1 MRFLLVALNAK
12 YIHSN
17 PALYSLKRFA
27 GENAV
32 HVELAEYTINNRTED
47 ILADIYKR
55 KPDAVGFSCYIWNW
69 SMVQDIMT
77 ELFKLYPDVP
87 VWLGGPEVSFDATEI
102 LQKYPALTGV
112 MVGEGEETFSEL
124 LDFYVSAERQTITAI
139 EQGVPKAVCGAIP
152 TGQQAKAA
160 TKQLSDIPGLVL
172 RSGPTV
178 SREPLSMDRIPF
190 LYSNLEDFKNR
201 IIYYESQRGCPFR
214 CSYCLSSIEKSVRLR
229 DIDVVKSEL
238 QFFLENQVSQ
248 VKFVDRTFNCNH
260 AHAMAIWQY
269 IKENDNGVT
278 NFHFEIAGD
287 ILREDEI
294 ALLNSMRPGLVQ
306 LEIGVQSTNEKA
318 LKEIRRVM
326 DISKL
331 KEVVATIKSGDNI
344 HCHLDLIA
352 GLPYEDYES
361 FANSFNEVY
370 AMKPHQLQLGFL
382 KVLKG
387 SYMHE
392 MAKNYGLVYHDKPPY
407 EVLYTNWLS
416 FEEICRLKRIEE
428 MVELYFNSNQF
439 THTLPVLERAFA
451 SPFAFYEALAD
462 FYGERGCFTETP
474 SRIYRYQV
482 LLEFATIKDA
492 ENLNLY
498 QELLTYDLYLR
509 ENVKSRPGFAGEITC
524 YKQEMTEF
532 YKAEETSRTYL
543 PDYTE
548 YDSKQ
553 MARMTHIEPFH
564 YPVWKVGE
572 AAKKKLPSVE
582 LVLFDYKNRSP
593 LTYEARTVRI
603 VPEKVD

>member
-27 GENAV
+27 GENAT
-32 HVELAEYTINNRTED
+32 HVELAEYTINNRTEH

-77 ELFKLYPDVP
+77 EFFKLCPDVP
-87 VWLGGPEVSFDATEI
+87 VWLGGPEVSFDAAEI
-102 LQKYPALTGV
+102 LQKYPNLTGI
-112 MVGEGEETFSEL
+112 MVGEGEETFAEL
-124 LDFYVSAERQTITAI
+124 LEYYVKKE
-139 EQGVPKAVCGAIP
+139 V
-152 TGQQAKAA
+152 

-172 RSGPTV
+172 QSGATTP
-178 SREPLSMDRIPF
+178 RAALSMDKIPF
-190 LYSNLEDFKNR
+190 LYSNLDEFKNR

-214 CSYCLSSIEKSVRLR
+214 CSYCLSSIDKAVRLR
-229 DIDVVKSEL
+229 DIGVVKREL
-238 QFFLENQVSQ
+238 QFFLENQVEQ

-260 AHAMAIWQY
+260 EHAMAIWKY
-269 IKENDNGVT
+269 IKEHDNGVT

-287 ILREDEI
+287 ILREEEI
-294 ALLNSMRPGLVQ
+294 CLLNSMRSGLVQ
-306 LEIGVQSTNEKA
+306 LEIGVQSTNEKT

-326 DISKL
+326 DVSKL
-331 KEVVATIKSGDNI
+331 KEVVAAIKKGNNI

-352 GLPYEDYES
+352 GLPYENYES

-392 MAKNYGLVYHDKPPY
+392 MAENYGLVYHDKPPY
-407 EVLYTNWLS
+407 EVLYTNWIS
-416 FEEICRLKRIEE
+416 YEEICRLKRIEE

-439 THTLPVLERAFA
+439 THTLPVLEKVFA

-462 FYGERGCFTETP
+462 FYEERGYFTEIP

-482 LLEFATIKDA
+482 LLEFATINDA
-492 ENLNLY
+492 ENLPLY

-509 ENVKSRPGFAGEITC
+509 ENVKSRPAFAKDLTE
-524 YKQEMTEF
+524 YKQAITEF
-532 YKAEETSRTYL
+532 YKTEETNRTYL
-543 PDYTE
+543 PDYTG

-553 MARMTHIEPFH
+553 IARMTHIEPFH
-564 YPVWKVGE
+564 YPVWEEGE
-572 AAKKKLPSVE
+572 AAKRQLPSVE

-593 LTYEARTVRI
+593 LTYEARTVKM
-603 VPEKVD
+603 EKR

>member
-27 GENAV
+27 GENAT

-77 ELFKLYPDVP
+77 EFFKLCPDVP
-87 VWLGGPEVSFDATEI
+87 VWLGGPEVSFDAAEI
-102 LQKYPALTGV
+102 LLKYPTLTGI
-112 MVGEGEETFSEL
+112 MVGEGEETFAEL
-124 LDFYVSAERQTITAI
+124 LDFYVKKQDVKGTLPENAR
-139 EQGVPKAVCGAIP
+139 GGAVI
-152 TGQQAKAA
+152 GQQAKEA

-172 RSGPTV
+172 QSGPTV
-178 SREPLSMDRIPF
+178 PREPLSMDKIPF
-190 LYSNLEDFKNR
+190 LYSNLDDFKNR

-214 CSYCLSSIEKSVRLR
+214 CSYCLSSIDKSVRLR
-229 DIDVVKSEL
+229 DIGVVKREL
-238 QFFLENQVSQ
+238 QFFLENQVEQ

-260 AHAMAIWQY
+260 EHAMEIWQF
-269 IKENDNGVT
+269 IKEYDNSVT

-287 ILREDEI
+287 ILREEEI
-294 ALLNSMRPGLVQ
+294 TLLNSMRPGLVQ
-306 LEIGVQSTNEKA
+306 LEIGVQSTNEKT

-326 DISKL
+326 DVSKL
-331 KEVVATIKSGDNI
+331 RDVVASIKNGNNI

-352 GLPYEDYES
+352 GLPYEGYES

-392 MAKNYGLVYHDKPPY
+392 MAKKYGLVYHDKPPY
-407 EVLYTNWLS
+407 EVLYTNWIS
-416 FEEICRLKRIEE
+416 YPEICRLKRIEE

-439 THTLPVLERAFA
+439 THTIPVLERVFA
-451 SPFAFYEALAD
+451 TPFAFYEALAD
-462 FYGERGCFTETP
+462 FYEERGYFTETP

-492 ENLNLY
+492 ENLDLY

-509 ENVKSRPGFAGEITC
+509 ENAKSRPSFAKDLTEHKQAITD
-524 YKQEMTEF
+524 F
-532 YKAEETSRTYL
+532 YKTEEENRAFL
-543 PDYTE
+543 PDYAE

-553 MARMTHIEPFH
+553 LARMTHIEAFH
-564 YPVWKVGE
+564 YPVWEEGE
-572 AAKKKLPSVE
+572 AAKKKLSSVAM
-582 LVLFDYKNRSP
+582 VLFDYKNRSP

-603 VPEKVD
+603 EKR